1 MMNFYKNQLKKN
13 KDLFL
18 IYKSYSFFG
27 SVYRFLSIVVSPL
40 LLKFNPNL
48 ISVFGLTL
56 AIIGFFIGIK
66 DTENI
71 QLAILIFIISF
82 VIDYSDGLIAR
93 YQNKSSFFGR
103 FIDGLFDIISI
114 GLLHIL
120 FIKFLLLKNNTFFDL
135 SFYFIILL
143 IYPIQHLILDRF
155 SALARW
161 CNEID
166 KQNKIQPYLRSIYF
180 KKTTLLLLDIQ
191 HICIWAVL
199 IFGTNISSNMLEF
212 YLMVSFL
219 SSIFGI
225 LLYIYFAKKFF
236 SNRSNKLDNL
246 E

>member
-1 MMNFYKNQLKKN
+1 M
-13 KDLFL
+13 

-40 LLKFNPNL
+40 FLKFNPNL

-71 QLAILIFIISF
+71 QLAIFIFIISF

-93 YQNKSSFFGR
+93 YQNKTSFFGR

-166 KQNKIQPYLRSIYF
+166 KKNKIPTIFKKYFFQKNDTISFRYSTSLYLGDTYFRNKYFKQFVRILSNGFILNIYF
-180 KKTTLLLLDIQ
+180 WNFIIYLFCKK
-191 HICIWAVL
+191 
-199 IFGTNISSNMLEF
+199 IFF
-212 YLMVSFL
+212 KSF
-219 SSIFGI
+219 
-225 LLYIYFAKKFF
+225 
-236 SNRSNKLDNL
+236 
-246 E
+246 